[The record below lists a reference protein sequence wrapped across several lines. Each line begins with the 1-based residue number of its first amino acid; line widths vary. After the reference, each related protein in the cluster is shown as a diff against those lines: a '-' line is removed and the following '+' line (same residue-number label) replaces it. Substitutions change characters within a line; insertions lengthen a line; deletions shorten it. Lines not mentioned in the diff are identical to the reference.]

1 MRPPAPGRRAG
12 AIAAIVAVSAAS
24 LALATLPASAA
35 PSPDIVINEV
45 YGGGG
50 NTGASLRNDFIELY
64 NRGAE
69 TVAVDGWTVQYAS
82 ATGSTWATT
91 ALDGVIPPGRSYLVQ
106 EAAGA
111 GGTVDLPPPDATG
124 SIAMSATSGKVA
136 LVTTATPLTCAT
148 DCATQLGVRDF
159 VGYGVASSAEGS
171 PTPALTNTTS
181 ASRNATGD
189 DTDNNLADFT
199 VGAPTP
205 SSCGADCVGP
215 PPEPQPSATID
226 EIQGGGHRSPLV
238 GTTVTDVLG
247 VVTAIGGNGFW
258 FQQETADADPATSE
272 GLFVF
277 TNTRPTIAVG
287 DRVAVDGRVTEF
299 RPGGS
304 ASANLT
310 TTELSGPSVTVL
322 SSGNALPP
330 PALIGPGGRV
340 PPTTV
345 IDDDAT
351 GDVETSGS
359 FDATTDGIDFYE
371 SVEGMRLR
379 LDDPVAVG
387 PTNDFG
393 EVPVLPADGA
403 DAGVRTNRGGIVI
416 QPTDFNPERVIIDDT
431 IIGGGT
437 MPAVDV
443 GDGFAD
449 AVVGVL
455 DYSFGNFK
463 LLVTEPPTAV
473 GRGLARE
480 ATAAQGLR
488 ELAVA
493 TFNVEN
499 LDPTDGSAKF
509 AALAD
514 QIVTNLRAPDIIAVE
529 EIQDND
535 GPANTGTVDAS
546 ETWRLLIAAI
556 AAAGGPTYDWR
567 SIDPVDNQD
576 GGEPGGNIRVGFLF
590 RTDNDDLHF
599 VDRPGGD
606 ATTPVEV
613 ERAGRTRARLSI
625 SPGRVDPANPAF
637 TASRKPLAG
646 EFRFR
651 GETVFVVANHWVS
664 KGGDNP
670 LFGRFQ
676 PPVRSSETQ
685 RLAQAHAVAAF
696 VDQILGIDRN
706 AFVVVAGDLNDF
718 EFSAAV
724 AAVQATGMVDL
735 PATLPLPERYTYVFE
750 GNSQVLDHI
759 LVSPRFF
766 QHSFAYDV
774 VHVNSEFADQVSD
787 HEPQVARLRVQ

>member
-1 MRPPAPGRRAG
+1 MRSPASRRRAG
-12 AIAAIVAVSAAS
+12 AIAAVVALGAAS
-24 LALATLPASAA
+24 LTLAPAPASAA
-35 PSPDIVINEV
+35 PSPDIVISEV

-50 NTGASLRNDFIELY
+50 NTGATLRNDFIELY

-69 TVAVDGWTVQYAS
+69 TVTVDGWTVQYAS
-82 ATGSTWATT
+82 AAGSTWATT

-136 LVTTATPLTCAT
+136 LVTATTPLTCAT
-148 DCATQLGVRDF
+148 DCATQPGVRDF
-159 VGYGVASSAEGS
+159 VGYGAASSAEGS
-171 PTPALTNTTS
+171 PAPALTNTTS
-181 ASRNATGD
+181 ASRNAAGD

-226 EIQGGGHRSPLV
+226 EIQGGGHRSPLA

-247 VVTAIGGNGFW
+247 IVTAISSNGFW
-258 FQQETADADPATSE
+258 FQQEAADADPATSE
-272 GLFVF
+272 GMFVF
-277 TNTRPTIAVG
+277 TNTGPTVAAG

-304 ASANLT
+304 TSANLT

-330 PALIGPGGRV
+330 PVLIGPGGRV
-340 PPTTV
+340 PPTAV

-359 FDATTDGIDFYE
+359 FDATADGIDFYE
-371 SVEGMRLR
+371 SLEGMRLR

-387 PTNDFG
+387 PTNAFG
-393 EVPVLPADGA
+393 EVPVLAANGTG
-403 DAGVRTNRGGIVI
+403 AGVRTNRGGIVI
-416 QPTDFNPERVIIDDT
+416 QSTDFNPERVVIDDT
-431 IIGGGT
+431 IIGAGA
-437 MPAVDV
+437 MPVVDA
-443 GDGFAD
+443 GDGFAG

-463 LLVTEPPTAV
+463 LLVTNPPTAV
-473 GRGLARE
+473 DRTLARE
-480 ATAAQGLR
+480 ATVPQALR

-499 LDPTDGSAKF
+499 LDPTDSPAKF
-509 AALAD
+509 AALAN
-514 QIVTNLRAPDIIAVE
+514 QIVTNLRAPDIIAIE

-535 GPANTGTVDAS
+535 GPADTGTVDAS
-546 ETWRLLIAAI
+546 ETWQLLIAAI
-556 AAAGGPTYDWR
+556 AAAGGPAYDWR
-567 SIDPVDNQD
+567 SIDPVNNQD

-590 RTDNDDLHF
+590 RTDNDDLEF

-613 ERAGRTRARLSI
+613 LRAGQKARLSI
-625 SPGRVDPANPAF
+625 SPGRIDPANPAF

-685 RLAQAHAVAAF
+685 RLAQAQAVAAF
-696 VDQILGIDRN
+696 VGQIFRIDRN

-718 EFSAAV
+718 EFSAAASAV
-724 AAVQATGMVDL
+724 TAAGMADL
-735 PATLPLPERYTYVFE
+735 PATLPLPERYTYVFD

-759 LVSPRFF
+759 MVSPSFF
-766 QHSFAYDV
+766 KRSFAYDV

-787 HEPQVARLRVQ
+787 HEPQVARIRVE